1 MPLGA
6 DIDVSIVLPVYNEAP
21 HLPAELQRITKAM
34 SASEY
39 SWELI
44 VVDDG
49 STDGSADRAAGHSST
64 RVIRNGRNRGA
75 GAARRIGTEAARGRV
90 VVWSDADLSYPNDR
104 IPELVEALGDDDQIV
119 GARSCEQGTLKWLR
133 APAKR
138 AICGLA
144 SVLARRRIADLN
156 SGFRAFRREPALQYM
171 PLLPEGFSCVTTM
184 TMAFVMNGHRV
195 RWVPIAYA
203 PRAGRSKFRPV
214 ADTGR
219 LLWQLIRTARSHDP
233 MRVGAHA
240 PPDPAEPPE
249 PAAVDAAEPP
259 GDEAIRGRR
268 GARSRPPSAPGS

>member
-1 MPLGA
+1 MPVGA

-119 GARSCEQGTLKWLR
+119 GARTSEHGTLKWLR

-144 SVLARRRIADLN
+144 SVLAHRRIADLN

-184 TMAFVMNGHRV
+184 TMAFVMNGYRV

-219 LLWQLIRTARSHDP
+219 LLWQLIRTARSQSP
-233 MRVGAHA
+233 LLAARRAGATVA
-240 PPDPAEPPE
+240 PEPAEPP
-249 PAAVDAAEPP
+249 D
-259 GDEAIRGRR
+259 DEAIRCRR